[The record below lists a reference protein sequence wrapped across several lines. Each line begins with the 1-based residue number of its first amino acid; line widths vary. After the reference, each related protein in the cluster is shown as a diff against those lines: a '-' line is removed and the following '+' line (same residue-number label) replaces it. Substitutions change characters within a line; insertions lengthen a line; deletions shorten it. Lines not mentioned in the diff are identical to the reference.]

1 MRKKIELLVL
11 LLALAGIYTVSRNLE
26 KYVQSDQVKSEQE
39 RKMDL
44 VVIDSGHGGSDPGKV
59 GINEV
64 LEKDI
69 NLKISKQVEKELKNK
84 GYQVV
89 MTREKDQMLAGETSG
104 NSKIKDMKARVD
116 LINEKA
122 PGLAVS
128 IHQNSYHEEEIHGA
142 QVFYYKKSE
151 ESKRIA
157 QIMQG
162 ILGEKLGT
170 TRQIKSDVN
179 YYILL
184 HSKLPTIISECGFL
198 SNPEEEQRLC
208 TEEYQEKVADALYCG
223 IIEYLM
229 MNMK

>member
-1 MRKKIELLVL
+1 M
-11 LLALAGIYTVSRNLE
+11 
-26 KYVQSDQVKSEQE
+26 VK
-39 RKMDL
+39 L
-44 VVIDSGHGGSDPGKV
+44 VVSDIDGTLVGDGQGAEFLSPEYFQEIERLYDKGIRFMVCSGRQRQSVKKMFAPVADKSKKKADLERRCDI
-59 GINEV
+59 IN
-64 LEKDI
+64 
-69 NLKISKQVEKELKNK
+69 S
-84 GYQVV
+84 
-89 MTREKDQMLAGETSG
+89 SG
-104 NSKIKDMKARVD
+104 ADMV
-116 LINEKA
+116 I
-122 PGLAVS
+122 S
-128 IHQNSYHEEEIHGA
+128 IHQNSYVTPKAEGA